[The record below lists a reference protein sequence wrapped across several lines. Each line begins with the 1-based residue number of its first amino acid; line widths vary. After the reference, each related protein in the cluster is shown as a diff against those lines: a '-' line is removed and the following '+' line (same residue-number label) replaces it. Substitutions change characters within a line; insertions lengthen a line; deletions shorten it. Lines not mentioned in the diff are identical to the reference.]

1 MDGWMG
7 GSCQISKNR
16 IDLDLIEVIQFCLKI
31 YDLWRHPYLWVGEW
45 VVGWLGGLIAE
56 LMGRSCE
63 ITKNLINFD
72 FIKILQLC
80 LKIYD

>member
-1 MDGWMG
+1 M
-7 GSCQISKNR
+7 
-16 IDLDLIEVIQFCLKI
+16 
-31 YDLWRHPYLWVGEW
+31 
-45 VVGWLGGLIAE
+45 VGWLGGLIAE
-56 LMGRSCE
+56 LMGGSCE